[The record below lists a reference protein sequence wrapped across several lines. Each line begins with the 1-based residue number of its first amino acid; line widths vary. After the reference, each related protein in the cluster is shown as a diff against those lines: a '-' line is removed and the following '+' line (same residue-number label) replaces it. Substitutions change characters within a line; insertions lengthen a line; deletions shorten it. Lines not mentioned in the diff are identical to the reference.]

1 MLLVSCL
8 LLLAS
13 MKHRNA
19 VLSMLMVTF
28 LWSTAGV
35 VSRLLESARS
45 FEVTFWRSAFNA
57 LALAVALLYLRGPR
71 LGRQLLRAGRSVW
84 ISAFCWSIMF
94 TAFMMA
100 ITLTR
105 VANVLVTMALAPLI
119 TALFSRI
126 FLHHKLPLR
135 TWFAIFVATAGI
147 AWMFGHEVGGGDA
160 QTLWGIMVAL
170 GVPLAAAANWTL
182 LQHISHGKGDP
193 ELDLDNPIDMP
204 QALLLGALISALS
217 MLPFAWPFQASMHDI
232 SLLAMLGVFQLALPC
247 MIVVGLARSLSA
259 PEIALIA
266 QLEVLFGVAWA
277 WAWGGEQVT
286 QAALVGG
293 VMVLGALAVNEALAI
308 RQRAS

>member
-1 MLLVSCL
+1 
-8 LLLAS
+8 

-19 VLSMLMVTF
+19 VLTMLMVTL

-35 VSRLLESARS
+35 VSRLLEGARS

-57 LALAVALLYLRGPR
+57 LALAAALLYLRGPG
-71 LGRQLLRAGRSVW
+71 LGRQLMRAGRMVW
-84 ISAFCWSIMF
+84 ISAFFWSIMF
-94 TAFMMA
+94 TAFMVA

-135 TWFAIFVATAGI
+135 TWFAIVMATIGI
-147 AWMFGHEVGGGDA
+147 GWMFGHEVGGGDA
-160 QTLWGIMVAL
+160 QTLWGILVAL

-193 ELDLDNPIDMP
+193 EVGEENPVDMP
-204 QALLLGALISALS
+204 QALLLGALISALVT
-217 MLPFAWPFQASMHDI
+217 LPLAWPFQASIHDMT
-232 SLLAMLGVFQLALPC
+232 LLALLGVFQLALPC
-247 MIVVGLARSLSA
+247 MIVVGLTRVLSA

-286 QAALVGG
+286 SAAFVGG
-293 VMVLGALAVNEALAI
+293 LMVLGALAANEAMAM
-308 RQRAS
+308 RRRES